1 MFLRSSF
8 LFISFFAL
16 ACGGRATSGIGEGS
30 SAGEGG
36 TAGVAGVAGASVGG
50 GGGAPI
56 ADASP
61 PPLAPRALEIS
72 CGWGYACARLEDL
85 TISCWGDPE
94 IQAPEGKFA
103 HLAKTGRDSGA
114 MTALTISGE
123 AVSFGDFSRCPEG
136 MDCTYNPPGPHAYVE
151 SNSGSSIYIRYFLDK
166 QGELSSS
173 CDHLVQAGSAP
184 KACQRAIEKRPAGPF
199 TAVAHDGSYVYGIR
213 KDGELVCWND
223 DTGDVFT
230 SCMGQE
236 GLRFKAIGYN
246 LATMCGIT
254 LDGALLCTGIGD
266 LLQGDF
272 VDFFSM
278 NTRSCGIL
286 ADGGVRCLNNQV
298 TQTVIDA
305 WIPSAYSYKQGCGG
319 FGQYVCLLTTEGK
332 VLCSGQSGS
341 KLDRTAIRNVPSE
354 FAAAP
359 I

>member
-1 MFLRSSF
+1 MLLRSSF
-8 LFISFFAL
+8 LFISFFAV
-16 ACGGRATSGIGEGS
+16 ACGGRTTSGIGEGG

-36 TAGVAGVAGASVGG
+36 AAGVAGVAGASVGG

-114 MTALTISGE
+114 LTALTISGE

-151 SNSGSSIYIRYFLDK
+151 SNSESSIYIRYFLDS

-173 CDHLVQAGSAP
+173 CDHLVLAGSAP

-199 TAVAHDGSYVYGIR
+199 TAVANRAGDVYGIR
-213 KDGELVCWND
+213 KDGELVCWD
-223 DTGDVFT
+223 DFTGEVFDNCL
-230 SCMGQE
+230 SKE
-236 GLRFKAIGYN
+236 EFRFKAISYGF
-246 LATMCGIT
+246 ATMCGIT
-254 LDGALLCTGIGD
+254 LDGDMICGGHGLLE
-266 LLQGDF
+266 GDF
-272 VDFFSM
+272 VDFITM
-278 NTRSCGIL
+278 DQYNCGVL
-286 ADGGVRCLNNQV
+286 ADGGIRCFYEQ
-298 TQTVIDA
+298 DA
-305 WIPSAYSYKQGCGG
+305 QKLKDEWIPSAYSYKQGCGG
-319 FGQYVCLLTTEGK
+319 IGQYVCLLTTEGK
-332 VLCSGQSGS
+332 VLCSGQGGT
-341 KLDRTAIRNVPSE
+341 KLDPTAIRNVPSE